1 MGYWGVKSYE
11 NDLADE
17 ALDAAFEQVHG
28 EIYDELMD
36 DRNPLTF
43 EQVQAKLATPNTLT
57 AAIAALRE
65 TLEPPDLPI
74 DAWDE
79 ETRLALAGIVVRH
92 AELGVPVPDDWR
104 SLTID
109 WLENEEIDWDE
120 ETLRG
125 LRRKKEIALLKKSS
139 S

>member
-17 ALDAAFEQVHG
+17 ALDAGFDHVHG
-28 EIYDELMD
+28 EAYDDLMD

-57 AAIAALRE
+57 AAIDALRE
-65 TLEPPDLPI
+65 TVEPPDLPH

-79 ETRLALAGIVVRH
+79 ETRLAFAGIVVRH

-104 SLTID
+104 SLAID
-109 WLENEEIDWDE
+109 WLESEEIDWDE

-125 LRRKKEIALLKKSS
+125 LRRKKEIAMLKKSS